1 MPSAT
6 LEEPNAPFPIV
17 SFEPF
22 LNGNENDQRE
32 CAQKLYDAFHN
43 FGWIY
48 LKDFGISVEEVDE
61 MFALSKKYFDRPIE
75 EKMKEKVVSTQTAQG
90 YTADGAESSLKGAVS
105 HKESYEHGRFVNN
118 NLPKDGELADF
129 KVVIDAF
136 YQKCFELCK
145 HVLRAL
151 AVIEGNM
158 DPEYFTEPMKDANP
172 QLRLLH
178 YMPIQRK
185 TLEYENH
192 WRINPHCDY
201 GLCTILF
208 QDQVGGLEVD
218 PDHTGKFLP
227 ATPVRGTCV
236 INVADLL
243 QRLSNNRLKSTRHRV
258 TLPQLTEEQ
267 KLTLGPDDYLPARY
281 SAAYFVHPAPSHT
294 IAPILLPGEPA
305 SEYEPVNAGEWREG
319 VTRRNYT
326 AAHLHNAIIQD
337 EGKGFNHQI
346 KAL

>member
-1 MPSAT
+1 
-6 LEEPNAPFPIV
+6 
-17 SFEPF
+17 
-22 LNGNENDQRE
+22 
-32 CAQKLYDAFHN
+32 
-43 FGWIY
+43 
-48 LKDFGISVEEVDE
+48 
-61 MFALSKKYFDRPIE
+61 MFSWSKKYFDRPLE
-75 EKMKEKVVSTQTAQG
+75 AKMKEKVVSTQTAQG
-90 YTADGAESSLKGAVS
+90 YTADGAESSLKGAIS
-105 HKESYEHGRFVNN
+105 HKECYEHGRFVNN
-118 NLPKDGELADF
+118 NCPPPGELDGF
-129 KVVIDAF
+129 KSFVDSF
-136 YQKCFELCK
+136 YAKCFNLCK

-158 DPEYFTEPMKDANP
+158 DPDFFTEAMRDANP

-178 YMPIQRK
+178 YMGIQRK
-185 TLEYENH
+185 TLEAEGH

-258 TLPQLTEEQ
+258 TLPQMTEEQ
-267 KLTLGPDDYLPARY
+267 KRTLEPDDYLPARY
-281 SAAYFVHPAPSHT
+281 STAFFVHPSPLTT
-294 IAPILLPGEPA
+294 ITPILLDGEPT
-305 SEYEPVNAGEWREG
+305 SEYKPVNAGEWREG

-326 AAHLHNAIIQD
+326 AAHLHNKQIVD
-337 EGKGFNHQI
+337 EGKPLNSQI